1 MIKKNN
7 KRKEEQS
14 GEGRERKRERV
25 RGKEGRREEKERN
38 RESKREKRT
47 VSMYCFRTLS
57 WLVTAL
63 FSLTEIIVQ

>member
-7 KRKEEQS
+7 KRRKEQS
-14 GEGRERKRERV
+14 GEGRERKREGV

-47 VSMYCFRTLS
+47 VSMHCFGTLS

-63 FSLTEIIVQ
+63 FALTEIIVH